1 MEPVLRHL
9 FLFASFVLFST
20 PIIAQDLRVM
30 SYNIRYATAPDGVN
44 SWVNRKE
51 FLAETIRKFN
61 PDLLGTQET
70 LLVQLRYLEE
80 KFPGY
85 ASFAAGRDDGKEKG
99 EMAALF
105 YRKDRFEKLDGGHF
119 WLSKTPDKVGSKG
132 MDAALPRIATWVK
145 LKEKNNPSAKPI
157 LYLNTHFDHR
167 GELAR
172 REAANLIRDRLE
184 AWRKVCRLVVTG
196 DFNAG
201 EQSMPYHD
209 LFVTDKRG
217 DSPVFDAYRSKHTEP
232 RKNEG
237 TFTGFQAS
245 KTTGDRI
252 DWIACSRDFVVKEA
266 SIDRTA
272 KDGRTPSD
280 HFAVTA
286 VLSSK

>member
-1 MEPVLRHL
+1 MRLPLLVVSLL
-9 FLFASFVLFST
+9 VFTVNV
-20 PIIAQDLRVM
+20 PAQDLRVM

-44 SWVNRKE
+44 AWANRKE

-70 LLVQLRYLEE
+70 LLVQLRYLED
-80 KFPGY
+80 KFPEY

-132 MDAALPRIATWVK
+132 IDAALPRIATWVK
-145 LKEKNNPSAKPI
+145 LKDKNNPAAKPI

-172 REAANLIRDRLE
+172 REGASLIRDRLE
-184 AWRKVCRLVVTG
+184 AWRKECRLVVTG

-217 DSPVFDAYRSKHTEP
+217 DSPVMDTYRSKHPEAG
-232 RKNEG
+232 KNEG
-237 TFTGFQAS
+237 TFSAFQAS

-252 DWIACSRDFVVKEA
+252 DWIACSRDFILKEA